1 MWLLAFRGKSNVL
14 VFLIINKV
22 QTQRKEF
29 GKSKESEI
37 RILIGNFSPE
47 IKNEHLHRIPTVL
60 PLACWGPE
68 PKAPSTAPGPARG
81 AAAGLKPGKGRR
93 REAPTEGGSEQGAR
107 RRGCPWGLRGGAR
120 RQTRAVGG
128 EHGAWVRG
136 LPAERRVRARHARLR
151 QDPARR
157 FLPHRAPHA
166 RADRSGRRRRP
177 AASTPR
183 CRRGDGRGSRPWP
196 CPSASHPVPRTR
208 ERPRRRG
215 RPAYSRGLGDSRRSG
230 TW

>member
-1 MWLLAFRGKSNVL
+1 M
-14 VFLIINKV
+14 
-22 QTQRKEF
+22 
-29 GKSKESEI
+29 
-37 RILIGNFSPE
+37 
-47 IKNEHLHRIPTVL
+47 

-68 PKAPSTAPGPARG
+68 SKTPSTAPGPARG

-128 EHGAWVRG
+128 EHGASVRG
-136 LPAERRVRARHARLR
+136 ARSGLPTDRRVRARHARLC
-151 QDPARR
+151 QDPARG
-157 FLPHRAPHA
+157 FLPHGAPHA
-166 RADRSGRRRRP
+166 RADRSGRRPRP

-183 CRRGDGRGSRPWP
+183 CRLGDGRGSRPWP

-208 ERPRRRG
+208 ERPRRHG